1 MHFGVV
7 VPIKVNKLKTHVFG
21 NLVLFLHIECY
32 SYVLTFWYLRS
43 SKTLIIHFSRNLFSF
58 SHIVYF
64 ACILAFFVRNELRN
78 LKIQVFWGKLLCF
91 LFMRFSGL
99 VCMQLKNAQNTR
111 FWLCFVFPFR
121 VLSMLFS
128 VLVPNTHKKKTFK
141 RHVSDNVSFPHIR
154 GFCILYSF
162 LVPNTHSK
170 YTFSSFSPYRELFLS
185 NSVLVTKKLFFNNV
199 ILFFP

>member
-7 VPIKVNKLKTHVFG
+7 VPINVNKLKTHVFG

-78 LKIQVFWGKLLCF
+78 LKIQVFWENCCF

-128 VLVPNTHKKKTFK
+128 VLVPNTHKKEKK
-141 RHVSDNVSFPHIR
+141 K
-154 GFCILYSF
+154 
-162 LVPNTHSK
+162 HSK
-170 YTFSSFSPYRELFLS
+170 NTFLTMFPFLIYGAFAYFIAFQYLTLTQNTRLVLFLHIES
-185 NSVLVTKKLFFNNV
+185 YS
-199 ILFFP
+199 